1 MNTPSLE
8 LKNPKNWFAAG
19 LEVQQAMDVLSDGAF
34 KTFLY
39 ICLNA
44 RRDTGVLRITQ
55 TDLAHN
61 LKKANGTIRKNLQ
74 EMETAGVLVRNNF
87 RTSPVEPGTIQI
99 APCYW
104 PYETADTHPGSDG
117 AADGFIVEIRKA
129 LAQRACI
136 RSSFSTADEALARQW
151 FHRGVPL
158 DRVRQAILMGC
169 GRKYV
174 SWRNNPAA
182 HGYISSLRYF
192 DSLITEIE
200 GKKID
205 PDYWGYI
212 ELRMQRHEQLW
223 IRSHDMEGSCDLE
236 AATPSGSSQQQ
247 NDVAPETT

>member
-1 MNTPSLE
+1 MNTPPLK

-19 LEVQQAMDVLSDGAF
+19 LEIQQAMEILSDGAF

-44 RRDTGVLRITQ
+44 RRDTGILRITQ
-55 TDLAHN
+55 TDLARN

-74 EMETAGVLVRNNF
+74 EMESAGVLCLNKFRN
-87 RTSPVEPGTIQI
+87 SPVEPGTIQV
-99 APCYW
+99 AAGYW
-104 PYETADTHPGSDG
+104 PYETAETEQVPDS
-117 AADGFIVEIRKA
+117 AADGFIAEIRKA
-129 LAQRACI
+129 LAQRACV

-151 FHRGVPL
+151 LHRGVSL

-192 DSLITEIE
+192 DSVINEIE
-200 GKKID
+200 QQEIH
-205 PDYWGYI
+205 PDYWGYV
-212 ELRMQRHEQLW
+212 EFRLQRHEQLW
-223 IRSHDMEGSCDLE
+223 IQSHKEDCDLE
-236 AATPSGSSQQQ
+236 PANPNGSSQQQ
-247 NDVAPETT
+247 NEVASETT